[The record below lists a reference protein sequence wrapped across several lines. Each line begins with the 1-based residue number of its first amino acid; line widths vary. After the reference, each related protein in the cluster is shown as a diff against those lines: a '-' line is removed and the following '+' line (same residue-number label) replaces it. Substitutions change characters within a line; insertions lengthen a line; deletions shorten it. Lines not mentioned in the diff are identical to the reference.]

1 VSRKAVPAQLNARIA
16 GMDAL
21 KASFAPFLRSWR
33 RSHGPYGIPKIKR
46 GLTPQQHFDVAEA
59 MLVQWEEFPVKVIF

>member
-1 VSRKAVPAQLNARIA
+1 
-16 GMDAL
+16 MDAL

-59 MLVQWEEFPVKVIF
+59 MWVQWEEFLVKVIF